1 MLNLLLY
8 TIFPIICHEIVE
20 LKPFD
25 NVSFYNVGFLHRL
38 YRIIADNM
46 WYWTI
51 CSLDDAILFKMVWT
65 VLHRG
70 DGNLEHVI
78 NFIFFNTDIT
88 VPGYLFFETRA
99 IEEFIFHSNAKKI

>member
-25 NVSFYNVGFLHRL
+25 NVGFYNVGFLH
-38 YRIIADNM
+38 RIIADNM

-65 VLHRG
+65 V
-70 DGNLEHVI
+70 
-78 NFIFFNTDIT
+78 FIFFNTDIT